1 MFGINIYTNHKF
13 HKQLFQRFVF
23 GRKPGDKSVIN
34 LILKK
39 IRFLEGKFS
48 LWLLHQTNQK
58 KETKQCHKSPALR
71 KSNRHWPVLFRLER
85 SNAPF
90 WDQIFFLQNMTLLKF
105 SSIVYCKILR
115 HWFLLHKPDFVFI
128 SSMIILLYHVR
139 WYFELLCQSG
149 PIF

>member
-1 MFGINIYTNHKF
+1 MYKQHFILILSDCKYIERVFWINIYTNHKF

-71 KSNRHWPVLFRLER
+71 KSNRHWPVLFKLER

-90 WDQIFFLQNMTLLKF
+90 WDQIFFSTKYDSPEIQFYRLL
-105 SSIVYCKILR
+105 
-115 HWFLLHKPDFVFI
+115 
-128 SSMIILLYHVR
+128 
-139 WYFELLCQSG
+139 
-149 PIF
+149 